1 MGQLRDAL
9 GAVCPDIEGR
19 AKARLN
25 VDATGGLREWLPQS
39 WVFETDIETATL
51 HLDTEGNATATEGSR
66 GEGDLNVIWD
76 QGHLLEVL
84 TAKVRTASFV
94 GANPKLRFRTVT
106 GQRAFSLLRGSL
118 GL

>member
-19 AKARLN
+19 AKARLS
-25 VDATGGLREWLPQS
+25 VPSGGGLREWLPQS

-51 HLDTEGNATATEGSR
+51 HIDAEGNATAAEGSH
-66 GEGDLNVIWD
+66 GEGDINVIWD
-76 QGHLLEVL
+76 QGHLIEVL
-84 TAKVRTASFV
+84 TAKVRSASFI
-94 GANPKLRFRTVT
+94 GANPKLRFRTVN
-106 GQRAFSLLRGSL
+106 GQRAFNLLRGAL